1 MAITNPR
8 YTNYGDNVRTF
19 TEYDP
24 NRCED
29 AEVVQK
35 WMGTQWKTMKT
46 FGHMSD
52 DLALTHAREYAQALA
67 RGEIGGH

>member
-1 MAITNPR
+1 MAITQPR

-19 TEYDP
+19 TDYDP
-24 NRCED
+24 NSMED
-29 AEVVQK
+29 KEVVQK
-35 WMGTQWKTMKT
+35 WTGTQWKTLKT

-52 DLALTHAREYAQALA
+52 DYAITNARQYAQAVA